1 MPIENA
7 TICFNPTEH
16 FPRLN
21 HSAVM
26 MLWLNMKK
34 EKLWSSQVK
43 NDRLLHYWQCIK
55 WSIFTG
61 NFFSLFLCFLFSIF
75 HIFKGQQNSLFWFV
89 VFIIKRFPVT
99 FTANG
104 KQLTQFENF
113 SKYKNKQMKTAQN
126 NFYG

>member
-1 MPIENA
+1 MPIENT

-16 FPRLN
+16 FPRLS

-89 VFIIKRFPVT
+89 VFIIKRISSHVYCKRQ
-99 FTANG
+99 TADSIWEF
-104 KQLTQFENF
+104 FELKF
-113 SKYKNKQMKTAQN
+113 EQMKTAQN
-126 NFYG
+126 NSYG